1 MRDQGFEPW
10 TPWLRVRCS
19 ASWANRAYLLS
30 QAGDGNRTHVF
41 SLEGWCSTIE
51 PHPHINTN
59 ISQSGWQDSNLRPP
73 GPKPGAL
80 AKLSHTPKYKFKKPM
95 IGLEPIT
102 CWLQIS
108 CSANWATSA
117 YINSPSRTRTY
128 DNSVNSRVLYQLSYW
143 GLFIF

>member
-1 MRDQGFEPW
+1 MSTIYFLFVYYSLLYRIEIIFIIDIIDFDENIVFFNKKSWTITVQHEMRDQGFEPW

-80 AKLSHTPKYKFKKPM
+80 AKLSHTPKYKFK
-95 IGLEPIT
+95 
-102 CWLQIS
+102 
-108 CSANWATSA
+108 
-117 YINSPSRTRTY
+117 SRWSDSNR
-128 DNSVNSRVLYQLSYW
+128 
-143 GLFIF
+143 